1 MLHGHERAIT
11 QIKYNREGDL
21 LFSSAKDK
29 EPNVWYSL
37 NGERLGTFIG
47 HEGAVWSIDVNW
59 DTTKFMSGAADNKL
73 LLWDVKTGK
82 SIGKISTNSAVRC
95 CQFSYS
101 GNLACYSTTTQGGH
115 LCELFVIDVRT
126 SDIFEG
132 NSILR
137 MTFDEAKITSL
148 LWGSVDETIITGHD
162 NGELQQWDMKV
173 NIICVIILIVKYFI
187 IVLLL
192 RKINYHLQYIY
203 FQNGK
208 KIVSTKDHFGMIND
222 MQMNKDSTFFITA
235 SKDYTAKL
243 FDSDTLFCL
252 KTYKTERP
260 VNSAAISPLLDH
272 VHKFLI

>member
-187 IVLLL
+187 MVLLL
-192 RKINYHLQYIY
+192 RKINHHLQYI
-203 FQNGK
+203 FSERKENC
-208 KIVSTKDHFGMIND
+208 IDERSFWND
-222 MQMNKDSTFFITA
+222 KRHAN
-235 SKDYTAKL
+235 
-243 FDSDTLFCL
+243 
-252 KTYKTERP
+252 E
-260 VNSAAISPLLDH
+260 
-272 VHKFLI
+272 

>member
-37 NGERLGTFIG
+37 NGERLGTFVG

-59 DTTKFMSGAADNKL
+59 DTTKFMSGAGDNRL

-101 GNLACYSTTTQGGH
+101 GNLACYSTACQGGH
-115 LCELFVIDVRT
+115 ACELFVIDVRT

-132 NSILR
+132 SSILR

-148 LWGSVDETIITGHD
+148 LWGSIDETIITGHD

-173 NIICVIILIVKYFI
+173 RTIIFIILFVTNAYLYLNTYLGFK
-187 IVLLL
+187 L
-192 RKINYHLQYIY
+192 KIQIL
-203 FQNGK
+203 
-208 KIVSTKDHFGMIND
+208 M
-222 MQMNKDSTFFITA
+222 
-235 SKDYTAKL
+235 
-243 FDSDTLFCL
+243 
-252 KTYKTERP
+252 
-260 VNSAAISPLLDH
+260 
-272 VHKFLI
+272 